1 MILSVRI
8 MQACGRNDAP
18 CLSSNKRSRTED
30 VVTQSVP
37 KKKSN
42 FVKIN
47 GLYYVREVVLATES
61 AAGAAPVKEKEMLRL
76 ETGEE
81 AEIRKAAWK
90 EQKLIAKNEKLKYWK
105 ETAHSW
111 FQVREKEKGF
121 SRSIL
126 YSVNTNYLLGFVRYE
141 RKVVNPQAYTSCI
154 EVYRKNLVTEKKVHL
169 VVGMLLQLFSRPDQ
183 VVLLHSIIISPESPY
198 RCLVGSLN
206 SSYPSFC
213 LFHLFFVYFAMV

>member
-1 MILSVRI
+1 

-47 GLYYVREVVLATES
+47 GVPATES

-105 ETAHSW
+105 ETAHS
-111 FQVREKEKGF
+111 F
-121 SRSIL
+121 L
-126 YSVNTNYLLGFVRYE
+126 
-141 RKVVNPQAYTSCI
+141 C
-154 EVYRKNLVTEKKVHL
+154 
-169 VVGMLLQLFSRPDQ
+169 
-183 VVLLHSIIISPESPY
+183 
-198 RCLVGSLN
+198 SLI
-206 SSYPSFC
+206 
-213 LFHLFFVYFAMV
+213 

>member
-18 CLSSNKRSRTED
+18 CLSSNKRSLTED

-37 KKKSN
+37 KKQRN
-42 FVKIN
+42 FKKIN
-47 GLYYVREVVLATES
+47 GVYYVPEVVPATEGS
-61 AAGAAPVKEKEMLRL
+61 AGAAPVKEKEMLRL

-90 EQKLIAKNEKLKYWK
+90 EQKLIATNEKLKYWK

-111 FQVREKEKGF
+111 IEVRQKKKGC
-121 SRSIL
+121 SRSIF

-141 RKVVNPQAYTSCI
+141 RKVVIP
-154 EVYRKNLVTEKKVHL
+154 H
-169 VVGMLLQLFSRPDQ
+169 
-183 VVLLHSIIISPESPY
+183 VLKSIG
-198 RCLVGSLN
+198 RTR
-206 SSYPSFC
+206 
-213 LFHLFFVYFAMV
+213 

>member
-47 GLYYVREVVLATES
+47 GLYYVREVVPATES

-90 EQKLIAKNEKLKYWK
+90 EHKLIAKNEKLKYWK
-105 ETAHSW
+105 ETAHS
-111 FQVREKEKGF
+111 F
-121 SRSIL
+121 L
-126 YSVNTNYLLGFVRYE
+126 
-141 RKVVNPQAYTSCI
+141 C
-154 EVYRKNLVTEKKVHL
+154 
-169 VVGMLLQLFSRPDQ
+169 
-183 VVLLHSIIISPESPY
+183 
-198 RCLVGSLN
+198 SLI
-206 SSYPSFC
+206 
-213 LFHLFFVYFAMV
+213 